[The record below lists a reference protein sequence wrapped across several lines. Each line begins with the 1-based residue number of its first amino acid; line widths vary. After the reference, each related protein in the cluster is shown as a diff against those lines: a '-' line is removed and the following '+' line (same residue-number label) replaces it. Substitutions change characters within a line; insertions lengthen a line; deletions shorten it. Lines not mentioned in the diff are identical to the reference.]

1 MRYKAP
7 GTSEKFKRSLVWPRQ
22 ASAADPFEIISLY
35 VQKIEIEFKVKT
47 KWTAVKILR
56 KTV

>member
-1 MRYKAP
+1 MRYEAP
-7 GTSEKFKRSLVWPRQ
+7 GTSEHFKSGLERPRQ

-47 KWTAVKILR
+47 QVVNIIHS
-56 KTV
+56 

>member
-7 GTSEKFKRSLVWPRQ
+7 GTSEKFKSIVVWPRQ
-22 ASAADPFEIISLY
+22 ASATDPFETISLY

-47 KWTAVKILR
+47 QVVNIIHS
-56 KTV
+56 